1 MKRALSVLLTAA
13 MAASMMAGCGS
24 SSDGAASGT
33 TTDNGAAAGTESA
46 GAAAADGAA
55 FKIGGIGPTTGAAA
69 IYGTAVM
76 NGAQIAVDEINA
88 AGGING
94 YQIDYN
100 FQDDEHDAEKAV
112 NAYNKLKDSGMQ
124 ILMGTVTST
133 PCKAVKDNAHDDNM
147 FLLTPSG
154 SAVECTKYDN
164 AFRICFNNPD
174 QGTASA
180 RYIKENSLA
189 TKVAAVYDSS
199 DVYSSGIY
207 EKFAAECK
215 AEGIEVVESQAFT
228 SDNKSD
234 FSVALQKIKDSGAE
248 LVFLPIYYQEAALIL
263 KQADTAGLD
272 VKFFGC
278 DGLDGVISQLKDDAA
293 LANGVMLLTPFAADA
308 KDDKTVKF
316 TAAYKAAYND
326 ETPDQFAAD
335 GYDAVYTIKAAL
347 EKANVTDANISASD
361 LCNKLKAVMTEITV
375 DGVTGSMTWNAE
387 GEPTKEPKAMYI
399 QDGAYKAMD

>member
-1 MKRALSVLLTAA
+1 MEDVDDEENTFTCNGGS
-13 MAASMMAGCGS
+13 ASCRIPHILRRQTGGS
-24 SSDGAASGT
+24 SDT
-33 TTDNGAAAGTESA
+33 I
-46 GAAAADGAA
+46 
-55 FKIGGIGPTTGAAA
+55 KIGGVGPTTGGAAS
-69 IYGTAVM
+69 YGTSVK
-76 NGAQIAVDEINA
+76 NGASLAVKEIND
-88 AGGING
+88 AGGVNG
-94 YQIDYN
+94 LKLELS
-100 FQDDEHDAEKAV
+100 FEDDENDPEKAV

-164 AFRICFNNPD
+164 AFRICFNDPD

>member
-1 MKRALSVLLTAA
+1 M
-13 MAASMMAGCGS
+13 
-24 SSDGAASGT
+24 
-33 TTDNGAAAGTESA
+33 
-46 GAAAADGAA
+46 
-55 FKIGGIGPTTGAAA
+55 GPTTGGAAS
-69 IYGTAVM
+69 YVTSVK
-76 NGAQIAVDEINA
+76 NGASLAVKEINDA
-88 AGGING
+88 SGVNG
-94 YQIDYN
+94 LKLELS
-100 FQDDEHDAEKAV
+100 FEDDENDPEKAV

-164 AFRICFNNPD
+164 AFRICFNDPD

-189 TKVAAVYDSS
+189 AKVAAVYDSS

-361 LCNKLKAVMTEITV
+361 LCDKLKAVMTEITV

>member
-1 MKRALSVLLTAA
+1 MMKKILSLATAA
-13 MAASMMAGCGS
+13 LLLAGSLISCDGKTGGS
-24 SSDGAASGT
+24 SDT
-33 TTDNGAAAGTESA
+33 I
-46 GAAAADGAA
+46 
-55 FKIGGIGPTTGAAA
+55 KIGGVGPTTGGDAS
-69 IYGTAVM
+69 YGTSVK
-76 NGAQIAVDEINA
+76 NGASLAVKEIND
-88 AGGING
+88 AGGVNG
-94 YQIDYN
+94 LKLELS
-100 FQDDEHDAEKAV
+100 FEDDENDPEKAV

-164 AFRICFNNPD
+164 AFRICFNDPD

-361 LCNKLKAVMTEITV
+361 LCDKLKAVMTEITV

>member
-1 MKRALSVLLTAA
+1 MEDVDDEENTFTCNGGS
-13 MAASMMAGCGS
+13 ASCRSLISCGGKTGGS
-24 SSDGAASGT
+24 SDT
-33 TTDNGAAAGTESA
+33 I
-46 GAAAADGAA
+46 
-55 FKIGGIGPTTGAAA
+55 KIGGVGPTTGGAAS
-69 IYGTAVM
+69 YGTSVK
-76 NGAQIAVDEINA
+76 NGASLAVKEIND
-88 AGGING
+88 AGGVNG
-94 YQIDYN
+94 LKLELS
-100 FQDDEHDAEKAV
+100 FEDDENDPEKAV

-164 AFRICFNNPD
+164 AFRICFNDPD

>member
-1 MKRALSVLLTAA
+1 MMKKILSLATAA
-13 MAASMMAGCGS
+13 LLLAGSLISCGGKTGGS
-24 SSDGAASGT
+24 SDT
-33 TTDNGAAAGTESA
+33 I
-46 GAAAADGAA
+46 
-55 FKIGGIGPTTGAAA
+55 KIGGVGPTTGGAAS
-69 IYGTAVM
+69 YGTSVK
-76 NGAQIAVDEINA
+76 NGASLAVKEIND
-88 AGGING
+88 AGGVNG
-94 YQIDYN
+94 LKLELS
-100 FQDDEHDAEKAV
+100 FEDDENDPEKAV

-164 AFRICFNNPD
+164 AFRICFNDPD

-399 QDGAYKAMD
+399 QDGRLQGDGLSRHSRT

>member
-1 MKRALSVLLTAA
+1 
-13 MAASMMAGCGS
+13 
-24 SSDGAASGT
+24 
-33 TTDNGAAAGTESA
+33 
-46 GAAAADGAA
+46 
-55 FKIGGIGPTTGAAA
+55 
-69 IYGTAVM
+69 M
-76 NGAQIAVDEINA
+76 NGLKLELS
-88 AGGING
+88 
-94 YQIDYN
+94 
-100 FQDDEHDAEKAV
+100 FEDDENDPEKAV

-164 AFRICFNNPD
+164 AFRICFNDPD

>member
-1 MKRALSVLLTAA
+1 MMKKILSLATAA
-13 MAASMMAGCGS
+13 LLLAGSLISCGGKTGGS
-24 SSDGAASGT
+24 SDT
-33 TTDNGAAAGTESA
+33 I
-46 GAAAADGAA
+46 
-55 FKIGGIGPTTGAAA
+55 KIGGVGPTTGGDAS
-69 IYGTAVM
+69 YGTSVK
-76 NGAQIAVDEINA
+76 NGASLAVKEIND
-88 AGGING
+88 AGGVNG
-94 YQIDYN
+94 LKLELS
-100 FQDDEHDAEKAV
+100 FEDDENDPEKAV

-164 AFRICFNNPD
+164 AFRICFNDPD

-189 TKVAAVYDSS
+189 AKVAAVYDSS

-308 KDDKTVKF
+308 KDDDKTVKF

-361 LCNKLKAVMTEITV
+361 LCDKLKAVMTEITV

>member
-1 MKRALSVLLTAA
+1 MEDVDDEKILSLATAA
-13 MAASMMAGCGS
+13 LLLAGSLISCGGKTGGS
-24 SSDGAASGT
+24 SDT
-33 TTDNGAAAGTESA
+33 I
-46 GAAAADGAA
+46 
-55 FKIGGIGPTTGAAA
+55 KIGGVGPTTGGAAS
-69 IYGTAVM
+69 YGTSVK
-76 NGAQIAVDEINA
+76 NGASLAVKEIND
-88 AGGING
+88 AGGVNG
-94 YQIDYN
+94 LKLELS
-100 FQDDEHDAEKAV
+100 FEDDENDPEKAV

-164 AFRICFNNPD
+164 AFRICFNDPD

>member
-1 MKRALSVLLTAA
+1 MEDVDDEENTFTCNGGLLL
-13 MAASMMAGCGS
+13 AGSLISCGGKTGGS
-24 SSDGAASGT
+24 SDT
-33 TTDNGAAAGTESA
+33 I
-46 GAAAADGAA
+46 
-55 FKIGGIGPTTGAAA
+55 KIGGVGPTTGGAAS
-69 IYGTAVM
+69 YGTSVK
-76 NGAQIAVDEINA
+76 NGASLAVKEIND
-88 AGGING
+88 AGGVNG
-94 YQIDYN
+94 LKLELS
-100 FQDDEHDAEKAV
+100 FEDDENDPEKAV

-164 AFRICFNNPD
+164 AFRICFNDPD

-263 KQADTAGLD
+263 KQADTSGLD

>member
-1 MKRALSVLLTAA
+1 MKKILSLATAA
-13 MAASMMAGCGS
+13 LLLAGSLISCGGKTGGS
-24 SSDGAASGT
+24 SDT
-33 TTDNGAAAGTESA
+33 I
-46 GAAAADGAA
+46 
-55 FKIGGIGPTTGAAA
+55 KIGGVGPTTGGAAS
-69 IYGTAVM
+69 YGTSVK
-76 NGAQIAVDEINA
+76 NGASLAVKEIND
-88 AGGING
+88 AGGVNG
-94 YQIDYN
+94 LKLELS
-100 FQDDEHDAEKAV
+100 FEDDENDPEKAV

-124 ILMGTVTST
+124 ILMGTTVTST

-164 AFRICFNNPD
+164 AFRICFNDPD

>member
-1 MKRALSVLLTAA
+1 MMKKILSLATAA
-13 MAASMMAGCGS
+13 LLLAGSLISCGGKTGGS
-24 SSDGAASGT
+24 SDT
-33 TTDNGAAAGTESA
+33 I
-46 GAAAADGAA
+46 
-55 FKIGGIGPTTGAAA
+55 KIGGVGPTTGGAAS
-69 IYGTAVM
+69 YGTSVK
-76 NGAQIAVDEINA
+76 NGASLAVKEIND
-88 AGGING
+88 AGGVNG
-94 YQIDYN
+94 LKLELS
-100 FQDDEHDAEKAV
+100 FEDDENDPEKAV

-164 AFRICFNNPD
+164 AFRICFNDPD

-189 TKVAAVYDSS
+189 AKVAAVYDSS

-207 EKFAAECK
+207 EKFA

-361 LCNKLKAVMTEITV
+361 LCDKLKAVMTEITV

>member
-1 MKRALSVLLTAA
+1 MKKILSLATAA
-13 MAASMMAGCGS
+13 LLLAGSLISCGGKTGGS
-24 SSDGAASGT
+24 SDT
-33 TTDNGAAAGTESA
+33 I
-46 GAAAADGAA
+46 
-55 FKIGGIGPTTGAAA
+55 KIGGVGPTTGGDAS
-69 IYGTAVM
+69 YGTSVK
-76 NGAQIAVDEINA
+76 NGASLAVKEIND
-88 AGGING
+88 AGGVNG
-94 YQIDYN
+94 LKLELS
-100 FQDDEHDAEKAV
+100 FEDDENDPEKAV

-164 AFRICFNNPD
+164 AFRICFNDPD

-189 TKVAAVYDSS
+189 AKVAAVYDSS

-308 KDDKTVKF
+308 KDDDKTVKF

-361 LCNKLKAVMTEITV
+361 LCDKLKAVMTEITV